1 MTQKEISL
9 SKQKKKWKRKEE
21 IRKDKK
27 ENPMMMKKKNKEVMT
42 YHIKEVEVVL
52 DNQRYKK

>member
-1 MTQKEISL
+1 MIQKEISL

-27 ENPMMMKKKNKEVMT
+27 ENPMMTKKKNKEVMT
-42 YHIKEVEVVL
+42 DHIKEVEVVL

>member
-27 ENPMMMKKKNKEVMT
+27 ENPMMTKKKNKEVMT
-42 YHIKEVEVVL
+42 DHIKEVEVVL

>member
-9 SKQKKKWKRKEE
+9 SKQKKKWKKKEE
-21 IRKDKK
+21 IRKDRK

-42 YHIKEVEVVL
+42 DHIKEAEVVL